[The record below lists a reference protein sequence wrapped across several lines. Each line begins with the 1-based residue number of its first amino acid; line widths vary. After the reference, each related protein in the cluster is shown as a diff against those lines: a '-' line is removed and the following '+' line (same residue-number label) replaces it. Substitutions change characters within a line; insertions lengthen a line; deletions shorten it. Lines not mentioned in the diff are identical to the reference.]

1 MLGRFTWF
9 LVAAACLGLPACAPM
24 HPAGPPPEDLSFLP
38 ERFEKGRV
46 FRAYGGGGRSIPA
59 NNWTSNF
66 DFSGVSWND
75 PRTATAIS
83 RRHVVMAGHFMRH
96 MSTPV
101 VFHARDG
108 TAHTRRLTGITPLGG
123 LGDIAVGT
131 LDSPLPPE
139 IAHYPLAA
147 PADATYKRAV
157 LVTDQTRTISIHR
170 IGPVDGRRV
179 QLGYDPELDRRY
191 WCNLKTGDSGNPA
204 FIVKNGRLHL
214 LTTFTNG
221 GPGRGPF
228 YGHPDIRARIQE
240 ITR

>member
-1 MLGRFTWF
+1 MML
-9 LVAAACLGLPACAPM
+9 AAACLGLSACAPVP
-24 HPAGPPPEDLSFLP
+24 PAGPPAEDLAFLP
-38 ERFEKGRV
+38 ERFERGRV
-46 FRAYGGGGRSIPA
+46 FRVYLAGGRSIPA

-75 PRTATAIS
+75 TRTATAVS
-83 RRHVVMAGHFMRH
+83 RRHVVMAGHFARH

-108 TAHTRRLTGITPLGG
+108 TAHTRQLTGITQLQG

-139 IAHYPLAA
+139 IAHDPLAA
-147 PADATYKRAV
+147 SGDATYKRAV

-179 QLGYDPELDRRY
+179 QLGFDPEIDRRY
-191 WCNLKTGDSGNPA
+191 WRNLVTGDSGNPA

-214 LTTFTNG
+214 LTTFTTG

-228 YGHPDIRARIQE
+228 YGHPEIRARLQG

>member
-1 MLGRFTWF
+1 MHRGFWIF
-9 LVAAACLGLPACAPM
+9 LAAAACLALPACAPAP
-24 HPAGPPPEDLSFLP
+24 PAGPPAADLAFLP
-38 ERFEKGRV
+38 ERFERGRV
-46 FRAYGGGGRSIPA
+46 FRAYFANGCSSPA
-59 NNWTSNF
+59 NNWTSKF

-75 PRTATAIS
+75 ERTATAIS
-83 RRHVVMAGHFMRH
+83 RRHAVMAGHFTRSP
-96 MSTPV
+96 STPV

-108 TAHTRRLTGITPLGG
+108 TAHTRRLTGITHLHG

-139 IAHYPLAA
+139 ITHYPLAA
-147 PADATYKRAV
+147 PGDATYKRAV
-157 LVTDQTRTISIHR
+157 LVTDQERTISIHR

-179 QLGYDPELDRRY
+179 QLGFGPEIDRRY
-191 WCNLKTGDSGNPA
+191 WRNLKTGDSGNPA
-204 FIVKNGRLHL
+204 FIIKNGRLHL

-228 YGHPDIRARIQE
+228 YGHPEIRAHLEE